1 MSVSYQRRNNPLK
14 WIQGFYSRTYSH
26 PLDGGNQG
34 KIGSIAPIHRVR
46 FQSIVPRYR
55 LSISDA
61 TDTLIGLIFSES
73 TVPRGSMV
81 FPIAEVNR
89 ADRIVPKKLSQGNKP
104 VRGVERKTA
113 SRNTTRL
120 VRIGEFEVVNDIG
133 FEPPTFVDQN
143 A

>member
-1 MSVSYQRRNNPLK
+1 MSVSYRRRNNPLK

-26 PLDGGNQG
+26 PFDGGNQG

-46 FQSIVPRYR
+46 FQSIVPRHR
-55 LSISDA
+55 LSIPDE
-61 TDTLIGLIFSES
+61 TDTPIRLIFSES

>member
-1 MSVSYQRRNNPLK
+1 MDTP
-14 WIQGFYSRTYSH
+14 
-26 PLDGGNQG
+26 
-34 KIGSIAPIHRVR
+34 VR
-46 FQSIVPRYR
+46 
-55 LSISDA
+55 
-61 TDTLIGLIFSES
+61 LIFSES
-73 TVPRGSMV
+73 TVPRGSMG

>member
-1 MSVSYQRRNNPLK
+1 MSVSYRRRNNPLK

-26 PLDGGNQG
+26 PFDGGNQG

-46 FQSIVPRYR
+46 FQSIVPRHK
-55 LSISDA
+55 LSIPDE
-61 TDTLIGLIFSES
+61 TDTPVRLIFSES
-73 TVPRGSMV
+73 TGPHGSMDR
-81 FPIAEVNR
+81 PIAEANR
-89 ADRIVPKKLSQGNKP
+89 VDRIVPKKLSQGNKP
-104 VRGVERKTA
+104 VREVERKTA